1 MAEEK
6 TIVRSIRAT
15 PEVFQKIKRLVD
27 KEGFE
32 NQGEA
37 INSLVNLW
45 EENQGRK
52 ALPEMKTTIDDITTH
67 LDSIRNL
74 MVVLLESSLNT
85 SNRVKLEYDRDLS
98 HYKSEIRQLEEQLQ
112 EQNIENSVAY
122 DNARYMEDSL
132 GKILQVIVDNKMLDK
147 FKDKNIDLIGL
158 MDKFGFEKE
167 AIWLREK
174 DMEVPF

>member
-74 MVVLLESSLNT
+74 MVGLLESSLNT

-122 DNARYMEDSL
+122 GNARYMEDSL

-147 FKDKNIDLIGL
+147 FEDKNIDLIGL

>member
-1 MAEEK
+1 MAAEK

-15 PEVFQKIKRLVD
+15 PEVFQKIKNLVD

-52 ALPEMKTTIDDITTH
+52 ALPEMKTTIDDVTTH
-67 LDSIRNL
+67 LDSVRNL
-74 MVVLLESSLNT
+74 MIGLLESSLNT
-85 SNRVKLEYDRDLS
+85 SARVKLKYDRDLE
-98 HYKSEIRQLEEQLQ
+98 HCKRKIEKLEEHIQ
-112 EQNIENSVAY
+112 EQDIENSVTY
-122 DNARYMEDSL
+122 DNARFMEDAL

-147 FKDKNIDLIGL
+147 FEKKNIDLIGL

>member
-74 MVVLLESSLNT
+74 MVGLLESSLNT
-85 SNRVKLEYDRDLS
+85 SSRVKLEYDRDLS

-122 DNARYMEDSL
+122 DNARYMEGSL

-147 FKDKNIDLIGL
+147 FEDKNIDLIGL

>member
-52 ALPEMKTTIDDITTH
+52 ALPEMKTTVDDITTH

-74 MVVLLESSLNT
+74 MIGLLESSLNT

-122 DNARYMEDSL
+122 DNARCMEDSL

-147 FKDKNIDLIGL
+147 FEDKNIDLIGL

>member
-52 ALPEMKTTIDDITTH
+52 ALPEMKTTVDDITTH

-74 MVVLLESSLNT
+74 MVGLLESSLNT

-98 HYKSEIRQLEEQLQ
+98 HYKSEIHQLEEQLQ
-112 EQNIENSVAY
+112 EQNIENSVTY
-122 DNARYMEDSL
+122 DNARFMEDAL
-132 GKILQVIVDNKMLDK
+132 GKILQVIVDEKMLDK
-147 FKDKNIDLIGL
+147 FEKKNIDLIGL

>member
-1 MAEEK
+1 
-6 TIVRSIRAT
+6 
-15 PEVFQKIKRLVD
+15 
-27 KEGFE
+27 
-32 NQGEA
+32 
-37 INSLVNLW
+37 
-45 EENQGRK
+45 
-52 ALPEMKTTIDDITTH
+52 
-67 LDSIRNL
+67 
-74 MVVLLESSLNT
+74 MVGLLESSLNT

-147 FKDKNIDLIGL
+147 FEDKNIDLIGL